1 MQIWTINQ
9 IAQMIQT
16 YTSLPFVNSII
27 ALHLQK
33 ITETLRIFE
42 TPQLSI
48 DRAVSQLGMRMLA
61 LKQDT
66 PGQLNISDSN

>member
-9 IAQMIQT
+9 IAQMIQA

-27 ALHLQK
+27 AFNQK
-33 ITETLRIFE
+33 ITETLGIFE